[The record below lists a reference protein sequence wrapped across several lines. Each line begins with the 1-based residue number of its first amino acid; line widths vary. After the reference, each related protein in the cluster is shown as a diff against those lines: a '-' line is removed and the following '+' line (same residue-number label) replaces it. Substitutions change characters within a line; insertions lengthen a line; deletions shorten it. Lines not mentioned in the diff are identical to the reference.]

1 MRLQG
6 NKIIV
11 TGATSGIGEAL
22 AKRFV
27 ELDNQV
33 IAIGRNSEK
42 LEILGKLDKR
52 IIPFC
57 CNISIIEDLDRLALF
72 IENKHSDTNILI
84 NNAGIQFNYHFAE
97 EQHLLNKID
106 QEININFIA
115 PLKLI
120 SILLPTLKVNDNA
133 AIVNVT
139 SGLGLVP
146 KKQAP
151 VYCGT
156 KAGLHIFTKS
166 LRYQLNHVKVFE
178 IISPLVDT
186 PMTAGRG
193 KGKISPQQLV
203 DEFITAFRKDNYE
216 VSVGKVK
223 LLKIINRISPSL
235 AESIMKNGG
244 EK

>member
-22 AKRFV
+22 AKKFV
-27 ELDNQV
+27 GLNNEV
-33 IAIGRNSEK
+33 IAIGRNAQKLEK
-42 LEILGKLDKR
+42 LAKLDER
-52 IIPFC
+52 IIPFNC
-57 CNISIIEDLDRLALF
+57 DITKIQDLDKLALF
-72 IENKHSDTNILI
+72 IENKHTDTNILI
-84 NNAGIQFNYHFAE
+84 NNAGIQFNYHFAD
-97 EQHLLNKID
+97 EQHLLTKIE
-106 QEININFIA
+106 QEINTNFIA

-120 SILLPTLKVNDNA
+120 SILLPTLKINENA

-166 LRYQLNHVKVFE
+166 LRYQLQYVKVFE
-178 IISPLVDT
+178 LISPLVDT

-193 KGKISPQQLV
+193 KGKIRPENLV
-203 DEFITAFRKDNYE
+203 DEFIRAFRKDKFE
-216 VSVGKVK
+216 VNIGKVK
-223 LLKIINRISPSL
+223 LLKIINRFSPLL
-235 AESIMKNGG
+235 AEKIMNKGG